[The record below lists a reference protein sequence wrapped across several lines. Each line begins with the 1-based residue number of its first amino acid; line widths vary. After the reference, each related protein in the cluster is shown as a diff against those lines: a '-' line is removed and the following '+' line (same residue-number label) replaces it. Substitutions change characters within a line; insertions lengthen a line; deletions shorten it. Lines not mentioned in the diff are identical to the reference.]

1 MFCFSR
7 LFTRIARIDR
17 ATCQSPVNLPGL
29 LSAPQFPVKTAR
41 LIWQLEYL
49 WLSLAISTSLF
60 VLYRSPFRQFS
71 NLCSLKLHKSELHK
85 SDLIFVFSFLSH
97 PQLHRRSTMT
107 ASAPDDYFSLLY
119 SHFAIDSFP
128 GLIKTLLFY
137 LLIAACTIQ
146 TFYPVFMIIAMVIR
160 QLGIFAHFFHKVS
173 SLFVRRFSATF
184 LVDCVRHTLGNYF

>member
-1 MFCFSR
+1 
-7 LFTRIARIDR
+7 
-17 ATCQSPVNLPGL
+17 
-29 LSAPQFPVKTAR
+29 
-41 LIWQLEYL
+41 
-49 WLSLAISTSLF
+49 
-60 VLYRSPFRQFS
+60 
-71 NLCSLKLHKSELHK
+71 
-85 SDLIFVFSFLSH
+85 
-97 PQLHRRSTMT
+97 MT

-184 LVDCVRHTLGNYF
+184 LVDCVRHTLGNYFKLFSRPELAEFLRKSTIYESFFSF